1 MNKLTKIINNTA
13 VINLIRKVSFSFY
26 SLVAR
31 EPKYKLLYRPYV
43 FWAKIK
49 RQKLGERADECEVFS
64 TTDLVI
70 DGFQGSANSFVT
82 EAFMQSQTKPV
93 NVAHHLHSPVQIIAA
108 VRQQVPV
115 WLVIREPK
123 GAVISL
129 TSRWPH
135 ISVTQGLKS
144 YIGFYSKLQQVAPY
158 CVVSTFEQNTQRLDE
173 VIHKINHRFGTDFN
187 LADVPHIIEQ
197 LKLKHSNPEEL
208 AKRQPLKQAKKKEFA
223 SAPNER
229 LLSQAEEIYQTFER
243 LAQHTY
249 TVSKN

>member
-1 MNKLTKIINNTA
+1 MDKLTQTINKTIINR
-13 VINLIRKVSFSFY
+13 IRKVSFSFY

-31 EPKYKLLYRPYV
+31 EPKYKLLYQPYV
-43 FWAKIK
+43 LWAKIK
-49 RQKLGERADECEVFS
+49 RQKLGEMSQECEVLS
-64 TTDLVI
+64 TTDIVI

-93 NVAHHLHSPVQIIAA
+93 NVAHHLHSPVQIISA
-108 VRQQVPV
+108 VKQKVPV

-144 YIGFYSKLQQVAPY
+144 YIGFYSKLQEDAPY
-158 CVVSTFEQNTQRLDE
+158 CVVSTFEQNTQQLNG
-173 VIHKINHRFGTDFN
+173 VIQKINDRFSVKFDPV
-187 LADVPHIIEQ
+187 DVPRVNER

-208 AKRQPLKQAKKKEFA
+208 AKRKPIKQAKKKELA
-223 SAPNER
+223 SVKNNQ
-229 LLSQAEEIYQTFER
+229 LLAQAEELYQTFDN
-243 LAQHTY
+243 LA
-249 TVSKN
+249 K

>member
-1 MNKLTKIINNTA
+1 M
-13 VINLIRKVSFSFY
+13 VIVDLIRRVSFSFY

-31 EPKYKLLYRPYV
+31 EPKYKALYQPYV

-49 RQKLGERADECEVFS
+49 RQKSGGTPQECQVLP
-64 TTDLVI
+64 TTELVI

-82 EAFMQSQTKPV
+82 EAFMQSQTRPV

-108 VRQQVPV
+108 VEQKVPV

-123 GAVISL
+123 GAVIST

-144 YIGFYSKLQQVAPY
+144 YIGFYSKLMAYAPG
-158 CVVSTFEQNTQRLDE
+158 CVVSTFEQNTQRPNE
-173 VIHKINHRFGTDFN
+173 VIQKVNDRFGVNFD
-187 LADVPHIIEQ
+187 LVDVSQTIEQ

-208 AKRQPLKQAKKKEFA
+208 GKRKPIKQAKKRELASVKNGELVVLADQLYQAFSKFA
-223 SAPNER
+223 E
-229 LLSQAEEIYQTFER
+229 QTDK
-243 LAQHTY
+243 A
-249 TVSKN
+249 SKDQNY